1 MEKIKLILVDDHTL
15 VRDGLKLLV
24 QNDKRVLV
32 IGEASNYSELI
43 KLLAIELPDIILMDI
58 SLPDLSG
65 IEITRILT
73 LKYPSINVIVL
84 SMYIN
89 EEYILES
96 IKAGAKGYLAKNTTK
111 VELLK
116 AIYNVFDN
124 GEFFGEQITKIIL
137 KSYLTQIKNPPNE
150 IDDISKK
157 LTRREEEILNLL
169 LNGASNKDI
178 AEKLFISIRTVES
191 HKNHLMN
198 KLDVKSNID
207 LLKYAVKNKII
218 EI

>member
-1 MEKIKLILVDDHTL
+1 MEKIKLILVDDHNL

-24 QNDKRVLV
+24 QNDKRISV
-32 IGEASNYSELI
+32 IGEASCYTDLI
-43 KLLAIELPDIILMDI
+43 QLLSNELPDLILMDI
-58 SLPDLSG
+58 SLPDISG
-65 IEITRILT
+65 IEITKIIT

-96 IKAGAKGYLAKNTTK
+96 IKAGAKGYLAKNTSK

-116 AIYNVFDN
+116 AIYSVFDH
-124 GEFFGEQITKIIL
+124 GEYYGEQITKIIL
-137 KSYLTQIKNPPNE
+137 KSYLTQIKNPPSE

-169 LNGASNKDI
+169 LNGATNKDI
-178 AEKLFISIRTVES
+178 ADKLFISIRTVES

-198 KLDVKSNID
+198 KLDVKTNID